1 MIDDNLKKLP
11 VIIVST
17 LMLSDLT
24 KIVKQLSPQKAHF

>member
-1 MIDDNLKKLP
+1 